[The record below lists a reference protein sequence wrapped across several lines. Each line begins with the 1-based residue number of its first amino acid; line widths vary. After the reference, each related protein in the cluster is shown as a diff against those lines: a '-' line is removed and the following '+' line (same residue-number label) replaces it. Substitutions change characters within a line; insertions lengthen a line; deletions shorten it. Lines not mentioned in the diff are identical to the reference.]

1 MYLYANDM
9 KGNVAALLDNDV
21 SDVGE
26 ISLAVAINN
35 FLSIPVSFE
44 EALSV
49 YAALIR
55 MKNEGRERIN
65 KSLCNR
71 LQSEMRDLSPAVIV
85 EKVQDFSDSIR
96 KILVDSIASSLC
108 RQHEVLLEH
117 VKHAVCSNSADDLLA
132 LADKAVMVVPE
143 TKTERTPMFCFHG
156 V

>member
-49 YAALIR
+49 YAALLN
-55 MKNEGRERIN
+55 MKSEGRELISE
-65 KSLCNR
+65 SLRNR
-71 LQSEMRDLSPAVIV
+71 LLSEMRDLSPAVIV
-85 EKVQDFSDSIR
+85 DKMRDFSDSIR
-96 KILVDSIASSLC
+96 KILADSIASSLC
-108 RQHEVLLEH
+108 RQHEALLER
-117 VKHAVCSNSADDLLA
+117 VRHAVCSNSADELLA

-143 TKTERTPMFCFHG
+143 TNTERAPVFCLRG